1 MALGAVVTVLI
12 VVLQDQLIRSWA
24 EGRPDTRKVLRTQGL
39 EAVKDG
45 EVHVPA
51 FVPVALVL
59 FVVVALLIWVLA
71 AFLRGGYNW
80 ARMSLTVTL
89 FFLAVGT
96 IAGLRTGAP
105 ATFMVLSVASFP
117 IEVAAVVLPLA
128 QGHQCLPARHVGA
141 GSAGRPRPLST
152 PRIRSGFGVDLLSV
166 GRCTLVLF
174 EHVFERSPR
183 RSTA

>member
-1 MALGAVVTVLI
+1 MSAEQAGLPGSVTRACQVLAVLVAVGAVVTALI

-39 EAVKDG
+39 DAVKDG
-45 EVHVPA
+45 DVHVPA
-51 FVPVALVL
+51 FIPVALVL

-71 AFLRGGYNW
+71 AFLRGGYGW

-105 ATFMVLSVASFP
+105 TTFMVLSVASFP
-117 IEVAAVVLPLA
+117 IEAAAVYFLWHKDTSAYLRGTWVTPAA
-128 QGHQCLPARHVGA
+128 QDAPSL
-141 GSAGRPRPLST
+141 
-152 PRIRSGFGVDLLSV
+152 
-166 GRCTLVLF
+166 
-174 EHVFERSPR
+174 
-183 RSTA
+183 